1 MKTIAT
7 VTWFQGPTGTS
18 IRLKVEGP
26 EISYRKTIKSKK
38 AALSMARKLGAI
50 EIIDL
55 AI

>member
-1 MKTIAT
+1 MIAT
-7 VTWFQGPTGTS
+7 VSWFQSPTGTM

-26 EISYRKTIKSKK
+26 GTSYRKTIKSKK
-38 AALSMARKLGAI
+38 AALAMASKLGAS